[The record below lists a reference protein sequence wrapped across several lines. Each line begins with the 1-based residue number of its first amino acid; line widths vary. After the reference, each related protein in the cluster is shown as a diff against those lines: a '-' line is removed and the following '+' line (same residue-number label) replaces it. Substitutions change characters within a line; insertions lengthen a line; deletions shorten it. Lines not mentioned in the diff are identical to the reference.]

1 MSPRLRKFC
10 LSAGAIFRVPQAEG
24 NWGYS
29 RYLRVAAL
37 GDSMCLWVKGL
48 VVLVADET
56 QAPFRLGSRFLKADG
71 FWGLLPWNLKPSG

>member
-10 LSAGAIFRVPQAEG
+10 LSVGAIFRVPQAEG

-29 RYLRVAAL
+29 RYLRVAEL
-37 GDSMCLWVKGL
+37 GDSMFLWVKGL

-56 QAPFRLGSRFLKADG
+56 QAPFRLRPRFLKADG